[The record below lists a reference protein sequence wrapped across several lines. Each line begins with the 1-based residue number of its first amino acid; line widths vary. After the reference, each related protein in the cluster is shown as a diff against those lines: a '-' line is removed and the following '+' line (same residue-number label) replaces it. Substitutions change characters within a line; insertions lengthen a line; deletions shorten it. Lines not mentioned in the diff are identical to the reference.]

1 MSTTL
6 AQEPTMVGAW
16 TPFHKLTSEDQE
28 VFNNAMRNIIGV
40 DYTPFSVSTQVV
52 NGTNYRFKC
61 TASIPPA
68 EVVWEAM
75 VEIYQPIGGE
85 PQVTKISPLDIN

>member
-16 TPFHKLTSEDQE
+16 TPFHKITPAEQE
-28 VFNNAMRNIIGV
+28 VFDIAMKNIIGV
-40 DYTPFSVSTQVV
+40 EYTPFSVSTQLV

-61 TASIPPA
+61 TASIPPSD
-68 EVVWEAM
+68 VIWEAM
-75 VEIYQPIGGE
+75 VHIYQPIGGT
-85 PQVTKISPLDIN
+85 PTVTKITPIHIN

>member
-16 TPFHKLTSEDQE
+16 TPFHRPTKEDLE
-28 VFNNAMRNIIGV
+28 VFETAMKNIKGV
-40 DYTPFSVSTQVV
+40 IYEPFSVSTQVV

-61 TASIPPA
+61 SAQIPPSM
-68 EVVWEAM
+68 VIWEAM
-75 VEIYQPIGGE
+75 VEIHQPIGGT
-85 PQVTKISPLDIN
+85 PTVTKISPITIN